1 MKKDGP
7 LPNPDDEN
15 YKAQDE
21 PDGNDAIAAIAIL
34 VGLVLAFVCIP
45 LFQKS
50 VKIAFDLGTPGTY
63 VVVGVPDCTGFRCYT
78 RTGTFTSDDGKV
90 TRSGVHV
97 RNGLRRG
104 LKQGDRVRAF
114 DIGTA
119 DEVFTNEGQNG
130 YPSALPIIFGPAGL
144 LGIGL
149 GLQHFWATRKRRG
162 QSE

>member
-7 LPNPDDEN
+7 LPDPDDEN
-15 YKAQDE
+15 YKAQVE
-21 PDGNDAIAAIAIL
+21 PDSNDAIAAIAII
-34 VGLVLAFVCIP
+34 VGVILMVFCIP
-45 LFQKS
+45 TFPKA
-50 VKIAFDLGTPGTY
+50 VKIALELGTPGTY
-63 VVVGVPDCTGFRCYT
+63 VVGDVPECSFRCYT

-97 RNGLRRG
+97 RNGLPRG

-119 DEVFTNEGQNG
+119 NEVFTREGQAG
-130 YPSALPIIFGPAGL
+130 YPYALPIVLGPAGL

-149 GLQHFWATRKRRG
+149 GLQHIWATRRRRS